1 MRSANFTD
9 QFLIAMP
16 TLADPNFH
24 HAVTYLC
31 EHTDEGA
38 MGIVINH
45 PTDLTLEMVL
55 DHMGISPKV
64 PTDRIPVYN
73 GGPVQPDRGF
83 ILHPADRLWTS
94 TMQVSEHI
102 AVTTSRDILEA
113 MAEGSG
119 PDAYLIALGY
129 AGWGPGQ
136 LEQEIG
142 DNAWLTCQAD
152 ADILF
157 RQPAEKRWQAA
168 AGQLGVDLS
177 LMSGQAGHA

>member
-16 TLADPNFH
+16 TLADPNFF

-31 EHTDEGA
+31 EHTEEGA

-45 PTDLTLEMVL
+45 PTDLTLEVVL
-55 DHMGISPKV
+55 EHMGITAKV
-64 PTDRIPVYN
+64 PAHRIPVYN

-83 ILHPADRLWTS
+83 ILHPAGQRWTS
-94 TMQVSEHI
+94 TMRVSDRI

-113 MAEGSG
+113 MAEGAG
-119 PDAYLIALGY
+119 PPSYLIALGY

-142 DNAWLTCQAD
+142 DNVWLTCPAAAD
-152 ADILF
+152 VLF
-157 RQPAEKRWQAA
+157 QEPPDKRWQAA